1 MSKNL
6 PAIGSRVG
14 RICGPWGFPASDDAG
29 TVAEIKTDEWYT
41 YAVVKMDDGSE
52 QQCMGLT
59 KTGIGWYALP
69 DLAKYGP
76 GAQSVVFDDGDV
88 YVVKTS
94 ASVRIGEWQDTKA
107 FAFPGAQISC
117 GFSVDVPNGHAWYDR
132 VAESTS
138 YAEVRGYLDELK
150 AAMA

>member
-69 DLAKYGP
+69 DLSKYGP

-88 YVVKTS
+88 YVVKTGV
-94 ASVRIGEWQDTKA
+94 SVRLGEW
-107 FAFPGAQISC
+107 C
-117 GFSVDVPNGHAWYDR
+117 GFSCDVPNGHAWYDR

-138 YAEVRGYLDELK
+138 YAEVRGYLDELH
-150 AAMA
+150 ALLA